1 MSNPIELWNK
11 CLAVI
16 KDNLPEKAYKT
27 WFEPIVPVK
36 YENDEFLLQV
46 PSTFFY
52 EYIEDKFAELLRYT
66 LDREIGKNT
75 RLLYRVMVD
84 QSSKRTTDIP
94 TAVNSVPLKQT
105 NAKGINLSA
114 PHSPFKNVIEGDID
128 PRLNPIYN
136 FDNYIEG
143 NSNKLARTAGLSIGN
158 DPGKTIFN
166 PLFLYGQSGVGKTH
180 LANAI
185 GMMVK
190 QLHPEKR
197 VLYVSANLFQIQYTD
212 AVCRYNA
219 QNDFLNFYQSIDVLI
234 IDDVQEFIN
243 KQATQN
249 TFFHIFN
256 HLHQL
261 GKQLILC
268 SDRAPGMLQGMED
281 RLITRFKWGLVTE
294 IEKPGFELRKAILK
308 SKIYKDG
315 LDISEEVVDYIA
327 NNVSDNVRNI
337 EGVLISLLAHST
349 LTDAE
354 INIELAQKVVGKVAS
369 VEPKNVTIEKIRD
382 VVCDYFSISPEALQ
396 SDRKSVV

>member
-1 MSNPIELWNK
+1 
-11 CLAVI
+11 
-16 KDNLPEKAYKT
+16 
-27 WFEPIVPVK
+27 
-36 YENDEFLLQV
+36 
-46 PSTFFY
+46 
-52 EYIEDKFAELLRYT
+52 
-66 LDREIGKNT
+66 
-75 RLLYRVMVD
+75 MVD
-84 QSSKRTTDIP
+84 KSSQRTTDIP
-94 TAVNSVPLKQT
+94 TSVNSTPTKAAS
-105 NAKGINLSA
+105 NKGINIPA
-114 PHSPFKNVIEGDID
+114 PSSPFTNVIEGDID
-128 PRLNPIYN
+128 PRLNAIYN

-143 NSNKLARTAGLSIGN
+143 SSNKLARTAGLSIAN

-185 GMMVK
+185 GLMTK

-234 IDDVQEFIN
+234 IDDIQEFIN

-268 SDRAPGMLQGMED
+268 SDRAPSMLQGMED

-315 LDISEEVVDYIA
+315 LDISEEVIDYIA
-327 NNVSDNVRNI
+327 ENVSDNVRNI

-349 LTDAE
+349 LTDAQ
-354 INIELAQKVVGKVAS
+354 INIELAQKVIGKVTTS
-369 VEPKNVTIEKIRD
+369 EPKNITVEKIRD
-382 VVCDYFSISPEALQ
+382 VVCDYFSISAEALMSKTRQ
-396 SDRKSVV
+396 RQITEPRQIAMFLARENTDTALSAIGTTIGKRDNATVLHACKSVKNQIDTDKQFKHVIKELEQRIRQ